1 MKKQIISL
9 GALAVASSLFTWDN
23 KADAIVTKDYNGKSQ
38 VNAGSKNGT
47 PISNGYFWGKIDS
60 LESQFSKALAIIEEY
75 QYGEKEYKDAKDK
88 FMDRI
93 LSEDQYL
100 LEKKKALY
108 EKYKEWYKKH
118 KEINPTYPK
127 MQTFHEFSVYNLT
140 MEEYNEISKSLKD
153 AEEEFRK
160 NVSEVQL
167 QNSDLKSFDKTRET
181 KATDDIYD
189 FVCEIDTLVATYY
202 GDQNYREN
210 AKELRMK
217 MDLILGDSDNPNRI
231 TNERIKNE
239 MMKDLNSIID

>member
-23 KADAIVTKDYNGKSQ
+23 KADAIVTKDYSGKSQ

-160 NVSEVQL
+160 NVSEVQEKEVK
-167 QNSDLKSFDKTRET
+167 LKN
-181 KATDDIYD
+181 I
-189 FVCEIDTLVATYY
+189 
-202 GDQNYREN
+202 
-210 AKELRMK
+210 
-217 MDLILGDSDNPNRI
+217 
-231 TNERIKNE
+231 
-239 MMKDLNSIID
+239 